1 MKHKIEEA
9 KTSRATCKNPKCK
22 RKIEKGE
29 PKLLIESYNGF
40 TPSGASFKSFCP
52 ECGLE
57 LLNKELKK
65 LTRSI
70 GKLTGE
76 RVAPSNDRDAVC
88 TIR

>member
-29 PKLLIESYNGF
+29 NKLLVESYNGF
-40 TPSGASFKSFCP
+40 SPTGSTMKPFCM

-57 LLNKELKK
+57 MLNKELKK

-70 GKLTGE
+70 DKLTGQKPNAPE
-76 RVAPSNDRDAVC
+76 RDVVS

>member
-22 RKIEKGE
+22 RTIEKGE
-29 PKLLIESYNGF
+29 PKLLVEAYNGF
-40 TPSGASFKSFCP
+40 SPTGATYKSYCT

-57 LLNKELKK
+57 ILNKELSK

-70 GKLTGE
+70 GKLTGN
-76 RVAPSNDRDAVC
+76 PNQTHDRDAIS